1 MPSSP
6 HAFNFSNSGMKAYR
20 TSVKIKLGLIVAA
33 VLIAVASLLY
43 TNLLANRV
51 ARQER
56 AAVQLWARAIE
67 YQARTN
73 MTNPYG
79 DTFESLGG
87 LLEASDVRSQLS
99 DSVAARYA
107 EALGWARA
115 MPPSDELDFVFSE
128 IVEPA
133 RFSVPA
139 IITDSLSSEVRVWR
153 NVDVD
158 SLASFEDQQA
168 QLQPL
173 AARFDEINEPIRFE
187 FYGSEIQYLHYGE
200 SELARLI
207 RWFPPIQMGFVAL
220 FILVGYLGFS
230 YVRRSEQ
237 SNLWVGMAKEAAHQL
252 GTPLSSMMGWIEMLR
267 LRAKGDTETM
277 AAANEL
283 ERDVERLHRV
293 ADRFEK
299 IGSHPELHPAL
310 LAPVLE
316 NVADYVR
323 RRIPQMGRHVTLD
336 LSVDDSLSA
345 QLNPDLF
352 EWVIENLSKNA
363 LDAIEG
369 DGKIVIE
376 AKRRD
381 ADVWIE
387 VRDTGKGIERSA
399 QRHVFKPG
407 FSTKRRGWGLGLS
420 LAKRIVEEYHGGSL
434 ILVDSVPGRG
444 TTFGISLHPA
454 DSSATDSAEVPRQL
468 ASDPQA

>member
-1 MPSSP
+1 
-6 HAFNFSNSGMKAYR
+6 MKAYR

-43 TNLLANRV
+43 TNRLANRV
-51 ARQER
+51 ALQEQ
-56 AAVQLWARAIE
+56 AAVQLWAEAIE

-73 MTNPYG
+73 VSNPYG
-79 DTFESLGG
+79 DAFESLGG
-87 LLEASDVRSQLS
+87 LLEATGVRSQLS
-99 DSVAARYA
+99 DSLAARYA

-139 IITDSLSSEVRVWR
+139 IITDSLTGEVRDWR

-158 SLASFEDQQA
+158 SLASFEDQQVR
-168 QLQPL
+168 LQPL
-173 AARFDEINEPIRFE
+173 VAKFDEINEPIRFE
-187 FYGSEIQYLHYGE
+187 FYGGEIQYVHYGE

-237 SNLWVGMAKEAAHQL
+237 SSLWVGMAKEAAHQL

-267 LRAKGDTETM
+267 LRANGDAETM
-277 AAANEL
+277 AAADEL
-283 ERDVERLHRV
+283 DRDVERLRRV

-299 IGSHPELHPAL
+299 IGSRPKLHPTL

-323 RRIPQMGRHVTLD
+323 RRIPQLGDHVTLD
-336 LSVDDSLSA
+336 LSVEENLAA

-369 DGKIVIE
+369 DGQISIV
-376 AKRRD
+376 AKRRKD
-381 ADVWIE
+381 DVWIE

-399 QRHVFKPG
+399 QRHIFRPG
-407 FSTKRRGWGLGLS
+407 FSTKQRGWGLGLS

-434 ILVDSVPGRG
+434 TLVDSAPGRG
-444 TTFGISLHPA
+444 TTFGISLLPA
-454 DSSATDSAEVPRQL
+454 EKPAIGPAEAPR
-468 ASDPQA
+468 